1 MHQVD
6 FGFKVEK
13 SDAKITSRAGLVLVD
28 KIAKHLGIIK
38 SLQECLGHL
47 KVRNRGYKIEQKV
60 MDLVNMFVSGGS
72 AISDIEELRQDEAL
86 MGTLNRDSIMAC
98 STACEFLSQLDEKDI
113 ETLSKIVSAA
123 ASDTLHISNRAI
135 ATLDADAS
143 FIEAEKQNAQMSY
156 HKMTGYYP
164 MLGFIAETQGCL
176 LGEFRDGNASPA
188 GGALDFFK
196 KMVERLPE
204 SIEQKRLRSDSAWFN
219 HNVTDWCDENG
230 IQFAIG
236 GDMNQHMA
244 AVVNAIQSSE
254 WEVLGD
260 DVDEK
265 VAESVYCF
273 EFGKKACRVIVV
285 RKIPKQMSLFPSNYE
300 YRTII
305 TNMDWDKKSLVRW
318 YRERATSENWI
329 KELKSGF
336 GLGDIP
342 SNKFLSNSAYMQI
355 VMLAYNLV
363 NALKVISLPEEY
375 RSCTIKTLRFR
386 LINIAGSWIRHAR
399 KYILKLVT
407 SAAKVDLFR
416 AILKQPFRLCRT

>member
-1 MHQVD
+1 
-6 FGFKVEK
+6 
-13 SDAKITSRAGLVLVD
+13 
-28 KIAKHLGIIK
+28 
-38 SLQECLGHL
+38 
-47 KVRNRGYKIEQKV
+47 
-60 MDLVNMFVSGGS
+60 
-72 AISDIEELRQDEAL
+72 
-86 MGTLNRDSIMAC
+86 
-98 STACEFLSQLDEKDI
+98 
-113 ETLSKIVSAA
+113 
-123 ASDTLHISNRAI
+123 
-135 ATLDADAS
+135 
-143 FIEAEKQNAQMSY
+143 
-156 HKMTGYYP
+156 
-164 MLGFIAETQGCL
+164 
-176 LGEFRDGNASPA
+176 
-188 GGALDFFK
+188 
-196 KMVERLPE
+196 
-204 SIEQKRLRSDSAWFN
+204 
-219 HNVTDWCDENG
+219 
-230 IQFAIG
+230 
-236 GDMNQHMA
+236 MA

-285 RKIPKQMSLFPSNYE
+285 RKEPRQYSLFPSNYD

-355 VMLAYNLV
+355 VILAYNLV

-399 KYILKLVT
+399 EYILKLVT

-416 AILKQPFRLCRT
+416 AILKQPFRICRT

>member
-13 SDAKITSRAGLVLVD
+13 SDAKITPRAGLVLID
-28 KIAKHLGIIK
+28 KMANHLGVMK

-47 KVRNRGYKIEQKV
+47 KVRNRGYKIDQKV
-60 MDLVNMFVSGGS
+60 MDMVNLFVSGGS

-98 STACEFLSQLDEKDI
+98 STACEFLSQLDEKNI
-113 ETLSKIVSAA
+113 ETLSKIVSAV
-123 ASDTLHISNRAI
+123 ASDTLHISNRGI

-143 FIEAEKQNAQMSY
+143 FMEAEKQNARMSY
-156 HKMTGYYP
+156 HKTTGYYP

-176 LGEFRDGNASPA
+176 LGEFRDGNVSPA
-188 GGALDFFK
+188 GGALDFLK
-196 KMVERLPE
+196 EMVERLPE
-204 SIEQKRLRSDSAWFN
+204 SIEQIRVRSDSAWFN

-285 RKIPKQMSLFPSNYE
+285 RKEPRQYSLFPSNYD

-355 VMLAYNLV
+355 VILAYNLV

-375 RSCTIKTLRFR
+375 RSCTIRTLRFR

-399 KYILKLVT
+399 EYILKLVT

-416 AILKQPFRLCRT
+416 AILKQPFRICRT

>member
-1 MHQVD
+1 MQQKD

-13 SDAKITSRAGLVLVD
+13 SDAKITSRAGLVLID
-28 KIAKHLGIIK
+28 KIAKHLGVIK
-38 SLQECLGHL
+38 SLQERLGHL
-47 KVRNRGYKIEQKV
+47 KVRNRGYKIEEKV
-60 MDLVNMFVSGGS
+60 MDLINMFVSGGS
-72 AISDIEELRQDEAL
+72 AISDIEELRKDEAL
-86 MGTLNRDSIMAC
+86 MGTLDRDSIMAC
-98 STACEFLSQLDEKDI
+98 STACEFLSQLGEDDI
-113 ETLSKIVSAA
+113 ENLSKIVSAA

-143 FIEAEKQNAQMSY
+143 FIEAEKQNAEMSY
-156 HKMTGYYP
+156 NGKPGYYP

-188 GGALDFFK
+188 GGALDFLK

-204 SIEQKRLRSDSAWFN
+204 GIEQKRVRSDSAWFN
-219 HNVTDWCDENG
+219 HEVTDWCDEKG
-230 IQFAIG
+230 IKFTIG
-236 GDMNQHMA
+236 GDMNVHMQK
-244 AVVNAIQSSE
+244 VIKAICPSE
-254 WEVLGD
+254 WEIFGD
-260 DVDEK
+260 NPDEK
-265 VAESVYCF
+265 VAENVYCF
-273 EFGKKACRVIVV
+273 EFGKNACRVIVV
-285 RKIPKQMSLFPSNYE
+285 RKEPRQYSLFPDNYE

-305 TNMDWDKKSLVRW
+305 TNLDWDKKFIVRW

-363 NALKVISLPEEY
+363 NALKVVSLPEEY

-386 LINIAGSWIRHAR
+386 LINIAGTWVKHAR
-399 KYILKLVT
+399 KYILKLAT
-407 SAAKVDLFR
+407 SLAKVELFR
-416 AILKQPFRLCRT
+416 AILKQPFRICRT

>member
-1 MHQVD
+1 MQQKD

-13 SDAKITSRAGLVLVD
+13 SDAKITSRAGLALVD
-28 KIAKHLGIIK
+28 KLAKHLGVIR
-38 SLQECLGHL
+38 SLHERLGHL
-47 KVRNRGYKIEQKV
+47 KVRNRGYKVEEKV
-60 MDLVNMFVSGGS
+60 LDLVHMFVSGGS
-72 AISDIEELRQDEAL
+72 AISDIEELREDEAL
-86 MGTLNRDSIMAC
+86 IGTLDRNSIMAC
-98 STACEFLSQLDEKDI
+98 STASEFLSQLEEDDI
-113 ETLSKIVSAA
+113 EELSKIVSAVV
-123 ASDTLHISNRAI
+123 SDTLHISNRVI

-143 FIEAEKQNAQMSY
+143 FIKAEKQNAQMSY
-156 HKMTGYYP
+156 HKKPGYYP

-188 GGALDFFK
+188 GGALDFLK
-196 KMVERLPE
+196 EMVNRLPE
-204 SIEQKRLRSDSAWFN
+204 SIEQIRVRSDSAWFN
-219 HNVTDWCDENG
+219 HNVTDWCDEKG
-230 IQFAIG
+230 IKFAIG
-236 GDMNQHMA
+236 GDMNQHMD
-244 AVVNAIQSSE
+244 AVINTIQPSE

-260 DVDEK
+260 NIEEK
-265 VAESVYCF
+265 VAERVYCF

-305 TNMDWDKKSLVRW
+305 TNMDWDKKSVVRW

-336 GLGDIP
+336 GLDDLP

-355 VMLAYNLV
+355 VMLAYNLI

-386 LINIAGSWIRHAR
+386 LINIAGSWVRHAR
-399 KYILKLVT
+399 EYILKIVA
-407 SAAKVDLFR
+407 SAVKVELFR

>member
-13 SDAKITSRAGLVLVD
+13 SDAKITPRVRLVLID
-28 KIAKHLGIIK
+28 KMANHLGVIK
-38 SLQECLGHL
+38 SLQEQLGHL
-47 KVRNRGYKIEQKV
+47 KVRNRGYKIDQKV
-60 MDLVNMFVSGGS
+60 MDMVNLFVSGGS

-98 STACEFLSQLDEKDI
+98 STACEFLSQFSEKDI
-113 ETLSKIVSAA
+113 ETLSKIVSAV

-143 FIEAEKQNAQMSY
+143 FIESEKRNALMSY
-156 HKMTGYYP
+156 HKTTGYYP

-176 LGEFRDGNASPA
+176 LGEFHDGNASPA
-188 GGALDFFK
+188 GGAIDFLK
-196 KMVERLPE
+196 EMVERLPE
-204 SIEQKRLRSDSAWFN
+204 SIEQIRVRSDSAWFN

-244 AVVNAIQSSE
+244 AVVDAIRPGE

-285 RKIPKQMSLFPSNYE
+285 RKEPRQYSLFPGNYD

-355 VMLAYNLV
+355 VILAYNLV

-399 KYILKLVT
+399 EYILKLVT
-407 SAAKVDLFR
+407 SAAKVELFR

>member
-13 SDAKITSRAGLVLVD
+13 SDAKITPRAGLVLVNN
-28 KIAKHLGIIK
+28 IAKHLGVTR
-38 SLQECLGHL
+38 SLHEGLGHL
-47 KVRNRGYKIEQKV
+47 KLRNRGYKIEEKV

-72 AISDIEELRQDEAL
+72 AISDIEELRRDEAL
-86 MGTLNRDSIMAC
+86 RGTLNRDSIMAC
-98 STACEFLSQLDEKDI
+98 STACEFLSRLDEKDI
-113 ETLSKIVSAA
+113 ETLSKIVSAI
-123 ASDTLHISNRAI
+123 ASDTLHISNRKI

-143 FIEAEKQNAQMSY
+143 FIEAEKQNAHMSY

-188 GGALDFFK
+188 GGALDFLRQ
-196 KMVERLPE
+196 MVSRLPG
-204 SIEQKRLRSDSAWFN
+204 SIEQVRLRSDSAWFN
-219 HNVTDWCDENG
+219 HNITDWCDEKG

-244 AVVNAIQSSE
+244 AVVNAIQSGE

-265 VAESVYCF
+265 VAEGIYCF
-273 EFGKKACRVIVV
+273 EFGKKACRVIVI
-285 RKIPKQMSLFPSNYE
+285 RKEPRQYSLFPDNYE

-336 GLGDIP
+336 GLGDLP

-399 KYILKLVT
+399 EYILKLVT

-416 AILKQPFRLCRT
+416 AILKQPFRVCRT